1 MSASLFSSDAP
12 ETNLNSPPTIHNI
25 YSQSTSTWQYVV
37 ADRTTGHCIIL
48 DPVRDHCAN
57 RATISTSAADAI
69 VDVVRAHSYTVDYI
83 LETHAAGSQCLSAA
97 WYLRMQFSA
106 LQAEPPQI
114 CDEVT
119 VTGLEAMWRRK
130 YGANNNFSTSIRGGL
145 YDGESVTFGR
155 LSLTCIHLPG
165 FATPYRRAYL
175 VGKNVFGA
183 HHIAASTEE
192 PSNVSLHD
200 LPESHVEESERHL
213 DAWRSINRILSLP
226 GETRVWPNSG
236 DYTVEERQPL
246 HVSQCIALNR
256 YAGLSKPD
264 FLTRR
269 LAETQAFRE
278 QYQRPPSYKAVS
290 LGSRL
295 GSWIGV

>member
-1 MSASLFSSDAP
+1 MSAPPFSSDTP
-12 ETNLNSPPTIHNI
+12 ETNSHSPPIIHNI

-37 ADRTTGHCIIL
+37 ADRTTGHCMIL
-48 DPVRDHCAN
+48 DPVRDHCAD
-57 RATISTSAADAI
+57 RATISTTAADAI
-69 VDVVRAHSYTVDYI
+69 VDVIRAHSYTVDYI
-83 LETHAAGSQCLSAA
+83 LETHATGPQCLSAA

-106 LQAEPPQI
+106 LQHEPPQL

-130 YGANNNFSTSIRGGL
+130 YGANNNFSTSIRAGL

-165 FATPYRRAYL
+165 FAAPYRRAYL
-175 VGKNVFGA
+175 IDKDVFGA
-183 HHIAASTEE
+183 HSVAALTEE
-192 PSNVSLHD
+192 PPNICLKD
-200 LPESHVEESERHL
+200 LPKSHVEDSERYL
-213 DAWRSINRILSLP
+213 DAWSSINRILSLP
-226 GETRVWPNSG
+226 GDTRVWQDSG
-236 DYTVEERQPL
+236 DHTVEERQPL
-246 HVSQCIALNR
+246 HVSQCVALNK
-256 YAGLSKPD
+256 YANLSKAD

-269 LAETQAFRE
+269 LAETQASRG
-278 QYQRPPSYKAVS
+278 QHQRPPSYKAVS

>member
-1 MSASLFSSDAP
+1 MSASASPSD
-12 ETNLNSPPTIHNI
+12 SPNTPPVIHNI
-25 YSQSTSTWQYVV
+25 YSHSTNTWHYVV
-37 ADRTTGHCIIL
+37 ADRTTGHCIVL
-48 DPVRDHCAN
+48 DPVRDHCAD
-57 RATISTSAADAI
+57 RATISTTAADAI
-69 VDVVRAHSYTVDYI
+69 VDIVRTHSYTVDYI
-83 LETHAAGSQCLSAA
+83 LETHAAGPQCLSAA

-106 LQAEPPQI
+106 LQDKPPQL

-145 YDGESVTFGR
+145 CDGESVMFGR

-165 FATPYRRAYL
+165 FAAPHRRAYL
-175 VGKNVFGA
+175 IDKDVFGA
-183 HHIAASTEE
+183 HSIAALTEE
-192 PSNVSLHD
+192 PPNVCLEH

-213 DAWRSINRILSLP
+213 EAWSSINRILSLP
-226 GETRVWPNSG
+226 GDTRLWQDSG
-236 DYTVEERQPL
+236 EYTVEERHPL

-256 YAGLSKPD
+256 YAGLSKTD
-264 FLTRR
+264 FLTSR

-278 QYQRPPSYKAVS
+278 QHQRPPSYKAVI

-295 GSWIGV
+295 GSWIGVG